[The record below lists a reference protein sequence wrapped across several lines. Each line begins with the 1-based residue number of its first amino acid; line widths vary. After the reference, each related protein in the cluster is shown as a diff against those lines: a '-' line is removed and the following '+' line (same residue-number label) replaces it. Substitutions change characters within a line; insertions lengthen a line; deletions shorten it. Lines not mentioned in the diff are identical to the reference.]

1 MLLLLL
7 ACANSDDSSSATSA
21 SGCSPG
27 PNPSLSLGKGELSY
41 AAMDADGGTIE
52 LVHGPQG
59 GFHTVIALE
68 SVDTDASAQWTVQIT
83 GYLADVERAAT
94 TPYVDMRCNNQTG
107 TLQAWGFLLIWDAQP
122 EELDGQTV
130 HIEADGADAA
140 GTALHDEADV
150 VIEDPLI

>member
-7 ACANSDDSSSATSA
+7 ACSGVDDSGNPSDA

-27 PNPSLSLGKGELSY
+27 PDPSLSLGKGELSY
-41 AAMDADGGTIE
+41 AEMDADGGTIE

-68 SVDTDASAQWTVQIT
+68 SVQTDASAQWTVQIT
-83 GYLADVERAAT
+83 GYLDDVSRAVT
-94 TPYVDMRCNNQTG
+94 TPYVDMRCNNATG

-122 EELDGQTV
+122 EELDGQAV

-140 GTALHDEADV
+140 GTPLHAEADV
-150 VIEDPLI
+150 TIEDPLI